1 MHCASSIRMRAE
13 YHRLDEICLAW
24 NGEASQ
30 VSRGDILEIE
40 YTDAPSAETP
50 VENIASAAEGKL
62 ETAEGKASDLVAVML
77 SVVPGLGHVYKG
89 HRMLGL
95 LFLVGGGFALL
106 CGGLAATATAGFG
119 LALIPIYWF
128 GVMFHVY
135 AIPDRVAPTTSDD
148 GEEY

>member
-1 MHCASSIRMRAE
+1 M
-13 YHRLDEICLAW
+13 
-24 NGEASQ
+24 
-30 VSRGDILEIE
+30 E
-40 YTDAPSAETP
+40 YTDAPTSEPALSADSMSCP
-50 VENIASAAEGKL
+50 LCGHVLPKDAQSCDRCDWVRAADT

-89 HRMLGL
+89 YKLLGL
-95 LFLVGGGFALL
+95 LFVIGAFGAIL
-106 CGGLAATATAGFG
+106 CGALAATATAGFG

-135 AIPDRVAPTTSDD
+135 GVEDKIAPTVKDE

>member
-1 MHCASSIRMRAE
+1 M
-13 YHRLDEICLAW
+13 
-24 NGEASQ
+24 
-30 VSRGDILEIE
+30 E
-40 YTDAPSAETP
+40 YTDAPSSEPILSLDTMSCPLCGQVLPKDAQSCDRCDWVRNANT
-50 VENIASAAEGKL
+50 

-89 HRMLGL
+89 YKLLGL
-95 LFLVGGGFALL
+95 LFVIGAFGAILL
-106 CGGLAATATAGFG
+106 GALAATATAGFG

-135 AIPDRVAPTTSDD
+135 GVEDKIAPTVKDE

>member
-1 MHCASSIRMRAE
+1 M
-13 YHRLDEICLAW
+13 
-24 NGEASQ
+24 
-30 VSRGDILEIE
+30 E
-40 YTDAPSAETP
+40 YTDAPTAEP
-50 VENIASAAEGKL
+50 AIAADAMTCPLCGSVLPKDAKSCDRCDWVRAPDT

-89 HRMLGL
+89 YKLLGL
-95 LFLVGGGFALL
+95 LFVIGAFGAILVGA
-106 CGGLAATATAGFG
+106 LAATASAGFG

-135 AIPDRVAPTTSDD
+135 GVEDKIAPTAKDE